1 MEDIDP
7 YLQSRGRDL
16 NDLIRQEIKTKKE
29 QVKELEEE
37 IRQLERQTS

>member
-7 YLQSRGRDL
+7 YLQARGRDL

-29 QVKELEEE
+29 QVKELEKE
-37 IRQLERQTS
+37 IRQLERQLD